1 MPVKINKAVNTLL
14 KQDNSV
20 THIISLCVSSTLR
33 GVGMKVR
40 IYKVKKRVKEKEV
53 EVKKN

>member
-40 IYKVKKRVKEKEV
+40 IDKVKKRVKEKEV
-53 EVKKN
+53 EVKKH